1 MRNSPPQAVRLCDY
15 MPPDFLID
23 SVALDISLHKTQT
36 RVRAKLALRRNPKGR
51 PDAPLTLDGDGL
63 TPRRVALD
71 GRELAPRDYEAT
83 PESLTLRAVPPAPFA
98 LEIETL
104 VDPAANTQALGAL
117 SLRLGLLH
125 AMRGGRLSPHHL
137 FPRPPRRARVYT
149 TRIEADRSEA
159 PVLLA
164 NGNPI
169 EAGELGGRPAFRG
182 LARPASPSPAIS
194 SPWSAAISAV
204 SRDAFVTASGR
215 EVELAIYVEH
225 GKERAR
231 RLRDGRAEA
240 RDALGRGDLWPRI

>member
-71 GRELAPRDYEAT
+71 GRELAPQDYEAT
-83 PESLTLRAVPPAPFA
+83 PESLTLRAVPPTPFA

-104 VDPAANTQALGAL
+104 VDPTANTQL
-117 SLRLGLLH
+117 SGLYRSGSAYCTQCEAEGFRRITYFLD
-125 AMRGGRLSPHHL
+125 RPDVLS
-137 FPRPPRRARVYT
+137 VYT

-159 PVLLA
+159 PVLLG
-164 NGNPI
+164 NGNPRRVRR
-169 EAGELGGRPAFRG
+169 ASGRPAFRG
-182 LARPASPSPAIS
+182 LA
-194 SPWSAAISAV
+194 
-204 SRDAFVTASGR
+204 
-215 EVELAIYVEH
+215 
-225 GKERAR
+225 
-231 RLRDGRAEA
+231 
-240 RDALGRGDLWPRI
+240 